1 MFNVERHISFKSAMN
16 HILVSENN
24 TKIVIQTVQS

>member
-1 MFNVERHISFKSAMN
+1 MFNVETHISFKSAMN
-16 HILVSENN
+16 YILISENN